1 MVLKGAGSLYPVLN
15 MATFYT
21 GSICLS
27 DIPKEKITEAKNG
40 KKYLNLTLWV
50 NDTADQYG
58 NIGSIQVSQTKE
70 QRDAQE
76 KKQYIGNFKQPQG
89 VAQGTIPASATTAS
103 SADTN
108 DDLPF

>member
-1 MVLKGAGSLYPVLN
+1 MS
-15 MATFYT
+15 TFYT

-76 KKQYIGNFKQPQG
+76 KKQYIGNFKAPQT
-89 VAQGTIPASATTAS
+89 VAQGTIYASATTAS

>member
-1 MVLKGAGSLYPVLN
+1 

-89 VAQGTIPASATTAS
+89 VAQSTAPAQAAT
-103 SADTN
+103 DKWG
-108 DDLPF
+108 DVPF

>member
-1 MVLKGAGSLYPVLN
+1 MVLKGAGSLHPVLN

-108 DDLPF
+108 DVLPF

>member
-1 MVLKGAGSLYPVLN
+1 

-76 KKQYIGNFKQPQG
+76 KKQYIGNFKAPT
-89 VAQGTIPASATTAS
+89 AQAAPAQSAATPA

>member
-1 MVLKGAGSLYPVLN
+1 

-27 DIPKEKITEAKNG
+27 DIPKDKITEAKNG

-70 QRDAQE
+70 QREAQE

-89 VAQGTIPASATTAS
+89 VAQSPAPVQAPV
-103 SADTN
+103 
-108 DDLPF
+108 DDQSLPF